1 LHTQAYLET
10 SFPMTL
16 IHFNFTSCR
25 VGILEQEIN
34 IVYQINVVI
43 MFLNIKK

>member
-1 LHTQAYLET
+1 LHTQAFLET

-16 IHFNFTSCR
+16 IHFTSCR
-25 VGILEQEIN
+25 IGILEQEID

-43 MFLNIKK
+43 MFFNIKK

>member
-25 VGILEQEIN
+25 IYIYIYSRTRNRYCLSN
-34 IVYQINVVI
+34 
-43 MFLNIKK
+43 